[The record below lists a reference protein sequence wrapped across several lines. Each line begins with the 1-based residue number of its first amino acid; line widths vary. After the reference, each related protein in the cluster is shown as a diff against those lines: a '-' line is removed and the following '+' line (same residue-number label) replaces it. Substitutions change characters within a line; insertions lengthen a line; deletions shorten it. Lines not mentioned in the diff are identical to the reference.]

1 MNNYLKI
8 ALLSLVCASM
18 TGSFTSCK
26 DYDDDINN
34 LQQQINENKDAI
46 KKINDQI
53 AAGAILTSVA
63 KSADG
68 KGVVITVTKNGV
80 QEQYTITNGE
90 NGKDADVWTIGNDG
104 YWYKNDQKTDY
115 KAIGTDGAQGPQGP
129 AGSAGA
135 PGKPGENG
143 LPGDYYKPNPETG
156 YFELY
161 VWDAKEGKHV
171 LKDAK
176 AVKYAE
182 PAGTQADKLT
192 VTDDGINVVIKGA
205 EGSNGQDIVIAKA
218 GALRGLVFIPDLY
231 LDGVEATRYAYAPA
245 AAVKT
250 PAAATAADA
259 GTTYYHSSYKI
270 LSKPSFKTG
279 VVTVDLPSISKVNY
293 ELNPNNANVAD
304 LAFTMFGTQKEA
316 INRAAND
323 PVFTVQGQP
332 ERNADKNLTVAYK
345 ITNPKVISTQ
355 QELLTVFA
363 TEAAN
368 TTAEKESVTSDY
380 GTLVPSLV
388 NFLALAFNDNNPF
401 VTTNTCKKELYLTG
415 KEALENPANIQ
426 IKWNYGTYD
435 LKSQICIHYLQKDF
449 TLPTTGTH
457 KVMTL
462 KEAEEVYGLTTSFE
476 LIKYNVGG
484 NNTNEDQYGDITA
497 NGDFKPCY
505 VNDAGQSVPN
515 TTVNGKSSIGR
526 RPMALVTLSDA
537 QGNVLLNGYV
547 VFEIT
552 KETEIVNGEIY
563 GPYVLDEATKDYL
576 CDFELKSTWEQWSG
590 KVLEDLKMSNTE
602 FNTKFT
608 WTANQTFVKVGNNY
622 NVVPMN
628 KFGEIKVMDDAATG
642 EVNSVLD
649 WTGHL
654 SEIQAIYAEPNH
666 TVTLYVQFATST
678 TPASYAYVG
687 LTLTIKNDAKADWTM
702 TDNNKYVPEWQNGE
716 IHIHVPAPEAG
727 NNVMDF
733 KYSLPKAWLNGQIGV
748 QGNGAYNT
756 KVIPSFRWN
765 ATQAAG
771 YTVSGQDL
779 LYNGKV
785 IATLTAKGEIE
796 YAQNP
801 DAKALLNSG
810 VMVPA
815 GNVQIVATYGECGI
829 EFPNTYDFTVR
840 FLRPLTITDG
850 NNPVFVPATAGGSRV
865 GLASL
870 FNLIDWRQKEVTKY
884 DPTTETVTAVLDNNI
899 NLYDFYQVKS
909 ISVSKSDVKFLNG
922 GTWVN
927 LSANTNANLNI
938 AEIPGYTGLVSYNPT
953 TETWTVNISNVANIN
968 AVELI
973 YTSDSQGVTSQYDL
987 QIPVTVEYA
996 WGFLSHKASA
1006 VVKVTMGQGGT
1017 PTPPAPTF

>member
-129 AGSAGA
+129 AGATGA
-135 PGKPGENG
+135 QGKPGENG
-143 LPGDYYKPNPETG
+143 ADGLNGDYYKPNPETG

-161 VWDAKEGKHV
+161 SWDAKKGKYE

-192 VTDDGINVVIKGA
+192 VTDDGINVIIKGA
-205 EGSNGQDIVIAKA
+205 EGSNGQDIVIAKS

-231 LDGVEATRYAYAPA
+231 LDGVEATRYAYAPSV
-245 AAVKT
+245 AVKS
-250 PAAATAADA
+250 PAS
-259 GTTYYHSSYKI
+259 GTVTGVTYYKGDYKI
-270 LSKPSFKTG
+270 LSKPSFNTG

-323 PVFTVQGQP
+323 PVFAVQGQP
-332 ERNADKNLTVAYK
+332 ARNADKNLTVAYK
-345 ITNPKVISTQ
+345 ISNPKVISAQ
-355 QELLTVFA
+355 KELLTVFA

-368 TTAEKESVTSDY
+368 KEGEKESVTSDY

-388 NFLALAFNDNNPF
+388 NFVALAFNNDNPY

-415 KEALENPANIQ
+415 KAALENEANIQ
-426 IKWNYGTYD
+426 IKWNYGSYD

-449 TLPTTGTH
+449 ELPTAGTH

-462 KEAEEVYGLTTSFE
+462 KEAEEVYGLTASFE

-484 NNTNEDQYGDITA
+484 NDTNEDQYGVISAD
-497 NGDFKPCY
+497 GVFQPCY
-505 VNDAGQSVPN
+505 VNAAGQSVPN
-515 TTVNGKSSIGR
+515 TDENGKSSIGR
-526 RPMALVTLSDA
+526 RPMALVTLADA
-537 QGNVLLNGYV
+537 QGNIVLNGYV

-552 KETEIVNGEIY
+552 KETEIVKGEIY
-563 GPYVLDEATKDYL
+563 GPYDLSDATVDYL
-576 CDFELKSTWEQWSG
+576 CDFELKSTWAQWSG

-602 FNTKFT
+602 FHGKFAL
-608 WTANQTFVKVGNNY
+608 TAGKTFVKVGDNY
-622 NVVPMN
+622 NVVPNN
-628 KFGEIKVMDDAATG
+628 KFGEIVVKNDDATG

-649 WTGHL
+649 WTGDL
-654 SEIQAIYAEPNH
+654 DAVKAIYAEPNH

-687 LTLTIKNDAKADWTM
+687 LTLTVKNDAKADWSV
-702 TDNNKYVPEWQNGE
+702 TDSNKYVPEWQNGE
-716 IHIHVPAPEAG
+716 IHIHVAAPEAS
-727 NNVMDF
+727 NNVYDF
-733 KYSLPKAWLNGQIGV
+733 KYSLPKAWLNGEVGV
-748 QGNGAYNT
+748 KGNGAYNT
-756 KVIPSFRWN
+756 NIKYSFRWS

-771 YTVSGQDL
+771 YTVNGQNL

-785 IATLTAKGEIE
+785 IATLTAAGQIE
-796 YAQNP
+796 YAQNA

-810 VMVPA
+810 KMVPA
-815 GNVQIVATYGECGI
+815 GNVQIVATYGDCEI
-829 EFPNTYDFTVR
+829 AFPNTYDFTVR
-840 FLRPLTITDG
+840 FLRPLTITEG
-850 NNPVFVPATAGGSRV
+850 SNPTFVPATAGGSRV

-870 FNLIDWRQKEVTKY
+870 FNLVDWRNMPVTKY
-884 DPTTETVTAVLDNNI
+884 DAATKTVSAVLDNGI
-899 NLYDFYQVKS
+899 DLYEFY
-909 ISVSKSDVKFLNG
+909 DVKTMTVDMKKVLFKNG
-922 GTWVN
+922 SKWEPLT
-927 LSANTNANLNI
+927 ANANANLNI
-938 AEIPGYTGLVSYNPT
+938 AEVAGSTAGLVTINGDIV
-953 TETWTVNISNVANIN
+953 TVNIDNVADIN
-968 AVELI
+968 LVELI

-987 QIPVTVEYA
+987 QIPVTITYS
-996 WGFLSHKASA
+996 WGDLSFQAPA
-1006 VVKVTMGQGGT
+1006 VVKVTMGQE
-1017 PTPPAPTF
+1017 